1 MGIDERTMAMHL
13 ASPTKTNPVRKSL
26 LSGKKAQ
33 ARPSY
38 IKLVETEPNRV
49 QMRTIRSGATIQF
62 MRILNP
68 I

>member
-1 MGIDERTMAMHL
+1 MAMHL

-38 IKLVETEPNRV
+38 FNLVEAGVNSIHV
-49 QMRTIRSGATIQF
+49 RTMRSGAMIQF
-62 MRILNP
+62 IKTLNP